1 MDIFDK
7 EALARCGSFEEWFRL
22 HGEHGL
28 AERDKRVAED
38 EKNLRR
44 FGLNDATDMMIE
56 RISRETGLTKAAVV
70 RRFVGLGIERYCQ
83 SPAEEIRN
91 IQMCC

>member
-7 EALARCGSFEEWFRL
+7 EALARCGSFEEWFQL

-28 AERDKRVAED
+28 VKRAEIVTED

-44 FGLNDATDMMIE
+44 FGLNDATDMVE

-70 RRFVGLGIERYCQ
+70 RRFVRLGIERYCQ
-83 SPAEEIRN
+83 SPAEEIKN
-91 IQMCC
+91 LHMCC

>member
-7 EALARCGSFEEWFRL
+7 EALERCGSFKEWFEP
-22 HGEHGL
+22 HGEYGL
-28 AERDKRVAED
+28 VKRAEIVAED

-44 FGLNDATDMMIE
+44 FGLDDATDMMVE

-70 RRFVGLGIERYCQ
+70 RRFVRLGIERYCQ
-83 SPAEEIRN
+83 SPAEEITN
-91 IQMCC
+91 LHMCC